1 MLLPM
6 TIPVLMFK
14 YTLCSLS
21 RLAAPLDSMMR
32 DKLSSSNPEANEWFW
47 SDQVPPAVTSFVSCF
62 EGDQRFVA
70 ATSEYVI
77 SLIFILVSY
86 VKH

>member
-1 MLLPM
+1 
-6 TIPVLMFK
+6 MFRII
-14 YTLCSLS
+14 TLCSLS

-32 DKLSSSNPEANEWFW
+32 DKLSSSHPEANEWFW

-70 ATSEYVI
+70 ATSAYVI
-77 SLIFILVSY
+77 FFTLHIS
-86 VKH
+86 